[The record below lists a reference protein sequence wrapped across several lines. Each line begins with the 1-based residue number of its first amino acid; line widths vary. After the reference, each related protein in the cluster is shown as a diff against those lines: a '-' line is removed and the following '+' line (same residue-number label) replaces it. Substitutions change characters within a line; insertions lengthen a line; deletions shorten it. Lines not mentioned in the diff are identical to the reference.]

1 MKRPILILAL
11 LIMTGA
17 IGVTGYVWLNI
28 PQHLETRLRQ
38 TMNEAGFE
46 NYTLPPAEKKLGQ
59 TVYQNIALDPDG
71 FSTLENLTITYNPLK
86 LALLGKINSLR
97 LSGLDLTGELDPQ
110 GKITIAGWNDVQSPL
125 PQILKLKNTLIEIE
139 NARLS
144 VLSQKWGGTS
154 LSLDMQA
161 RPQRQHVNL
170 QGRITATQRTLS
182 ATASLEG
189 QISNKG
195 FWDLR
200 MELEQGKVTLPN
212 L

>member
-110 GKITIAGWNDVQSPL
+110 GKITIAGWNDVQSPFHKYL
-125 PQILKLKNTLIEIE
+125 NLKT
-139 NARLS
+139 RS
-144 VLSQKWGGTS
+144 
-154 LSLDMQA
+154 
-161 RPQRQHVNL
+161 
-170 QGRITATQRTLS
+170 
-182 ATASLEG
+182 
-189 QISNKG
+189 
-195 FWDLR
+195 
-200 MELEQGKVTLPN
+200 
-212 L
+212 